1 MKIKKI
7 RNKKLGFTLVELIIV
22 ILIVIVLSS
31 ISGPI
36 YRKYLVNTK
45 VSEGYLLLSTIR
57 KAQFAYYDEWG
68 TFLRGYESC
77 VKSYGGE
84 TCNETVLNID
94 ARGNKYFTKFSVN
107 IPEKDC
113 KYYFKATAISKDL
126 GNLTM
131 IYDVTSG
138 ATIK

>member
-45 VSEGYLLLSTIR
+45 VSEGYFL
-57 KAQFAYYDEWG
+57 YYLPL
-68 TFLRGYESC
+68 FIL
-77 VKSYGGE
+77 
-84 TCNETVLNID
+84 
-94 ARGNKYFTKFSVN
+94 
-107 IPEKDC
+107 IPE
-113 KYYFKATAISKDL
+113 SKLGHNLL
-126 GNLTM
+126 GNC
-131 IYDVTSG
+131 
-138 ATIK
+138 A